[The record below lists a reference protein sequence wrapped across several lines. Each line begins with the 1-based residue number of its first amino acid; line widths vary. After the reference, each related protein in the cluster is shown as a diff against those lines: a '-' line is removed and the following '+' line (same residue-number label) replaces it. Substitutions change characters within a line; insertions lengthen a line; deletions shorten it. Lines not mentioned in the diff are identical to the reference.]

1 MREGDALKGT
11 ADPEQDQG
19 RTAAP
24 LVAAKI
30 AVVHGPDRGLE
41 ILLDRSIE
49 LGSDPACD
57 LVLHDAAVSR
67 RHAVLLTVGG
77 RIRVRDL
84 GSRNGTFLG
93 GTRLVDAEVPLGA
106 VLTVGNSQV
115 ALQSR
120 RFVSE
125 VAPSSERAFGD
136 LIGESLAMREVFAI
150 LERVSRTDVT
160 VLIEGESGTGK
171 EPAARSI
178 HRASLRAARPY
189 VVFDCGAVPRE
200 LAEAEL
206 FGHKRG
212 SFTSAF
218 SSRAGGFGQADG
230 GTLCLDEV
238 GELPLD
244 LQPKML
250 RAIETGEI
258 RAVGEDVARKVD
270 VRLIA
275 STNRDLHAEVLRGRF
290 RADLFYRL
298 SVVRIRMPPLRERPE
313 DIAGL
318 VGHFVRDQLPSG
330 DVPGGENLARLMAY
344 SWPGNVRELRNALA
358 RAVALARQP
367 SGGPVAFSSLVFN
380 PGPAEDRPGPLATDF
395 PGVAAA
401 VPYGIAKQQVLARF
415 DRAYVGALLQR
426 HRGNVTRA
434 AAAASLSR
442 KHLYQLLR
450 RITGADD

>member
-1 MREGDALKGT
+1 
-11 ADPEQDQG
+11 
-19 RTAAP
+19 
-24 LVAAKI
+24 
-30 AVVHGPDRGLE
+30 
-41 ILLDRSIE
+41 
-49 LGSDPACD
+49 
-57 LVLHDAAVSR
+57 
-67 RHAVLLTVGG
+67 
-77 RIRVRDL
+77 
-84 GSRNGTFLG
+84 
-93 GTRLVDAEVPLGA
+93 
-106 VLTVGNSQV
+106 
-115 ALQSR
+115 
-120 RFVSE
+120 
-125 VAPSSERAFGD
+125 
-136 LIGESLAMREVFAI
+136 
-150 LERVSRTDVT
+150 VT

-171 EPAARSI
+171 EPAAQSI
-178 HRASLRAARPY
+178 HRASARATRPY

-218 SSRAGGFGQADG
+218 SSRAGAFGQADG

-244 LQPKML
+244 LQPKLL

-258 RAVGEDVARKVD
+258 RTVGEDMARKVD

-275 STNRDLHAEVLRGRF
+275 STNRDLHAEVQRGRF

-298 SVVRIRMPPLRERPE
+298 SVVRVRLPPLRQRPE
-313 DIAGL
+313 DVVGL
-318 VGHFVRDQLPSG
+318 VIHFVRDQLPAG
-330 DVPGGENLARLMAY
+330 DLPGGENLARLMAY

-367 SGGPVAFSSLVFN
+367 SDGPVAFSRLVFN
-380 PGPAEDRPGPLATDF
+380 LGPAADSPGTLGMGF
-395 PGVAAA
+395 PGLAAE
-401 VPYGIAKQQVLARF
+401 VPYGVAKAQLLASF

-426 HRGNVTRA
+426 HHGNVTQA

-450 RITGADD
+450 RITATDD